1 MSSSIPVFV
10 TAKEA
15 RQLHDE
21 PKAASVSVV
30 ESGQEANPDVLMD
43 AGLAEVPPKPGLWK
57 RIRQLP
63 LPLVLGA
70 FLVGSFIFIA
80 LISFVWTPHDPNKL
94 VVADRLAPPGSPGY
108 LFGTDKFGRDV
119 ASQLMVGARNSLF
132 VSLLSTTVAIVIG
145 ALLGLLTAGASPR
158 WRNVL
163 SRLIDV
169 GVALPGILIALV
181 LATSTG
187 PGNQAAIIAITF
199 WFIPIVARVTI
210 GPARQILALD
220 FVEAA
225 FAYGR
230 SKWFVLLA
238 HVTPNIGPLLIVL
251 GSVMFAAA
259 ILIEAALAFLGVGAQ
274 PPTASWGR
282 LLQESQPLL
291 EAAPTLMFF
300 PGVAIVL
307 TVLGFNLLGD
317 GLRSILDP
325 QQQSSRSGL
334 L

>member
-1 MSSSIPVFV
+1 M
-10 TAKEA
+10 T
-15 RQLHDE
+15 QLSDQ
-21 PKAASVSVV
+21 PTSPNV
-30 ESGQEANPDVLMD
+30 DI
-43 AGLAEVPPKPGLWK
+43 AEVASDADPRRPSLWL
-57 RIRQLP
+57 RIRRLP
-63 LPLVLGA
+63 LSFLLGSLLVGA
-70 FLVGSFIFIA
+70 FLVIA
-80 LISFVWTPHDPNKL
+80 VTSYVWTPYNPATI
-94 VVADRLAPPGSPGY
+94 VVADRLKPPGSPGY

-119 ASQLMVGARNSLF
+119 VTQLMVGARNSLY
-132 VSLLSTTVAIVIG
+132 VSLFSTSVAI
-145 ALLGLLTAGASPR
+145 LLGATLGLVAAGASAK

-199 WFIPIVARVTI
+199 WFIPIAARVTI

-230 SKWFVLLA
+230 SRWFVLTN
-238 HVTPNIGPLLIVL
+238 HVAPNIAPLLIVL

-274 PPTASWGR
+274 PPTPSWGR

-291 EAAPTLMFF
+291 EAAPSLMYF
-300 PGVAIVL
+300 PGIAIVL

-317 GLRSILDP
+317 GLRTMLDP
-325 QQQSSRSGL
+325 QQASRSGL
-334 L
+334 M